1 MCTEILATIY
11 RARVTQGSARVP
23 LLEEVLGLEVDVAS
37 SDDDLRNEKIN
48 FERLF
53 HGECKAFVD
62 GLYRDT
68 MSRMSGKSYGESED
82 ELCLLAYLQ
91 DLVAVALW
99 KHNLEPG
106 DTLEGFARQFD
117 RLDIE
122 AERRRLHDLAVKG

>member
-1 MCTEILATIY
+1 MCTEILTTIY
-11 RARVTQGSARVP
+11 RARVVRGSTRVP
-23 LLEEVLGLEVDVAS
+23 LLEKILRLEMDVALS
-37 SDDDLRNEKIN
+37 ADDLRNEKIN

-53 HGECKAFVD
+53 HGECKAFVG

-68 MSRMSGKSYGESED
+68 MSRMPGKSYEESED

-122 AERRRLHDLAVKG
+122 AERRRLYELAVK